1 MRKRRHRHR
10 PEHQLLAQILLHSIG
25 ETTTPCQGD
34 IHQKEETPAQA
45 EWEIRMYQDV
55 EMTLDLVKRG
65 VPREQINQ
73 KIWDAACKEQDAVGI
88 VNHKTMYLC
97 SECVR
102 QIASH
107 HAGAAQAT
115 LCMMTAMLTRGSFL
129 LVSDRVTEDAAMIS
143 GLGRDVQETD
153 LLERIDNA
161 ALVNI
166 RMKR

>member
-73 KIWDAACKEQDAVGI
+73 KIWDAACKEQDRVGI

-97 SECVR
+97 SDCAC
-102 QIASH
+102 QIASN
-107 HAGAAQAT
+107 HAGEAQAT
-115 LCMMTAMLTRGSFL
+115 LSMMTAMLTRGSFL
-129 LVSDRVTEDAAMIS
+129 LVSDRVTEDAAIIS
-143 GLGRDVQETD
+143 GLGRDVQETG

-161 ALVNI
+161 ELVNI